1 MHANSIAS
9 FNKAS
14 KLEGGV
20 CVLIFIKRERGG
32 VVLICLILIREVSS
46 FVCCYKR
53 VYVETCDFPVGL
65 QPASF
70 HKITK
75 QEGKCPYVL

>member
-1 MHANSIAS
+1 M
-9 FNKAS
+9 
-14 KLEGGV
+14 
-20 CVLIFIKRERGG
+20 LIFIKRERGG
-32 VVLICLILIREVSS
+32 VVLICLILIGEVSS
-46 FVCCYKR
+46 FV
-53 VYVETCDFPVGL
+53 VINDLYVETCDFPVGL